1 MFSVKRPPIHAMG
14 LVLISVMSLVVV
26 PYRAL
31 AVTTPPAYT
40 TLTVENQGMF
50 NGVTVTI
57 GNVAQQATSCAGG
70 RCLYRISYGQEAAIN
85 YNQDNDSL
93 YSTDQNNYLPAQTV
107 AATHQCS
114 GHPSDTWV
122 ECMNKQN
129 LCIAQPGVVPS
140 TCPHW
145 VEKTPAYTIPS
156 QTEYGVALGGCI
168 SHPFWQGKI
177 LVGGNAQPGCTWY
190 VTGPK
195 YDPPSLVP

>member
-1 MFSVKRPPIHAMG
+1 MFSVKRRPIHAMG

-31 AVTTPPAYT
+31 AVTPPPTYT
-40 TLTVENQGMF
+40 SLTVNNQGML

-70 RCLYRISYGQEAAIN
+70 ICRYQISYGQEAAIT

-107 AATHQCS
+107 VATYKCS
-114 GHPSDTWV
+114 GHPYDTYF
-122 ECMNKQN
+122 ECVQKRN
-129 LCIAQPGVVPS
+129 LCITQPGVDLS
-140 TCPHW
+140 TCPNW
-145 VEKTPAYTIPS
+145 VVKAAAYTIPS

-195 YDPPSLVP
+195 YVPPSLP